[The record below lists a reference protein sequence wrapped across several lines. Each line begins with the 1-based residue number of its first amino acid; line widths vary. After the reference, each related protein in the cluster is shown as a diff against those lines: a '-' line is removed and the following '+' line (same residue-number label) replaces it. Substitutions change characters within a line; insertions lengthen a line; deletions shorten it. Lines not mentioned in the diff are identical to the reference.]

1 MEGIAQQKNTMM
13 CWLTVTNTELSDCKQ
28 SVSLT
33 QLDVSQVMKEGQHV
47 TSLRQ
52 VAARVND

>member
-1 MEGIAQQKNTMM
+1 MLAGVDQSEHR
-13 CWLTVTNTELSDCKQ
+13 ELSDCKHGRV
-28 SVSLT
+28 SVT

-47 TSLRQ
+47 TSLSQ